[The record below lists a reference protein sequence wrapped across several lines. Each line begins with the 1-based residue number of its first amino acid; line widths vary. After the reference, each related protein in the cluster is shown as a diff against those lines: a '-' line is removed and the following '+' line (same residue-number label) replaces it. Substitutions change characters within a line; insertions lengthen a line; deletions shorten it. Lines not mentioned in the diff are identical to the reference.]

1 MRDQNLIQIRPQL
14 NLPSPSSTTAPLP
27 TLESFQNDT
36 LRPILKMQHDL
47 LLLMWQNHLVK
58 QLKNVVPTGTTRQI
72 SEFIAQTVKSDMKL
86 KNKLLG
92 TLIGHFTLTEFAFF
106 ADNENELTRRMTDL
120 LVQRLMSTV

>member
-1 MRDQNLIQIRPQL
+1 M
-14 NLPSPSSTTAPLP
+14 
-27 TLESFQNDT
+27 
-36 LRPILKMQHDL
+36 
-47 LLLMWQNHLVK
+47 
-58 QLKNVVPTGTTRQI
+58 GTTRQI

-92 TLIGHFTLTEFAFF
+92 TLIGHFTLAEFAFF

>member
-27 TLESFQNDT
+27 TLESFQNDS

-47 LLLMWQNHLVK
+47 LLLIWQNHLVK
-58 QLKNVVPTGTTRQI
+58 QLKNVVPTGTTLQI

-92 TLIGHFTLTEFAFF
+92 TLIGHFTLAEFAFF

>member
-1 MRDQNLIQIRPQL
+1 MRDQNLILIRPQL
-14 NLPSPSSTTAPLP
+14 NLPSLSSTTAPLP
-27 TLESFQNDT
+27 TLESFQNDS

-47 LLLMWQNHLVK
+47 LLLIWQNHLVK
-58 QLKNVVPTGTTRQI
+58 QLKNVVPMGTTRQI

-92 TLIGHFTLTEFAFF
+92 TLIGHFTLAEFAFF
-106 ADNENELTRRMTDL
+106 ADNENELMRRMTDL